1 MVKMT
6 LGGAL
11 TMLHSFDSTDGANSY
26 AGLVQGADGN
36 FYGSTFYGGA
46 YGYGTIFK
54 MTPGAR

>member
-1 MVKMT
+1 
-6 LGGAL
+6 
-11 TMLHSFDSTDGANSY
+11 MLHSFDSTDGANSY